1 MIVSVTQPRR
11 HSIVII
17 KDPQHMNLFH
27 IMAIL
32 ISLAALFSFFNYRY
46 LHLPTA
52 IGLML
57 IALLASIGLVLLG
70 PHADGVK
77 EYVGQLLHT
86 VDFDET
92 LLHGML
98 SFLLF
103 AGAIHINLADLARQ
117 RWVILTLATASVLGA
132 TFIIGYLSYWWFGFL
147 GMNIP
152 FIYCLLFGALISPT
166 DPIAV
171 LGILKSAG
179 ATKSLETKITG
190 ESLFNDGVA
199 VVVFLVILSVATGG
213 HDVSAGSIIW
223 LFLQEAVGGVVYGF
237 AIGLVAYWML
247 KQVDDYSVEVLI
259 TLALTMG
266 GYALGEI
273 LHLSAPIAI
282 VVAGLLI
289 GNHGRSFAMTDRT
302 REHLDTFWELI
313 DEILNA
319 VLFVLIGMEVLLLAY
334 REEYLY
340 AGVLA
345 IPIALFARLVSVGI
359 PVSLMRPYRSFSPM
373 VVTVLTWG
381 GLRGGISVALALSL
395 PAGEVRDALVTI
407 TYVVVAFSI
416 VVQGLSIGPLVRY
429 AQSRQ

>member
-1 MIVSVTQPRR
+1 
-11 HSIVII
+11 
-17 KDPQHMNLFH
+17 MNLFH
-27 IMAIL
+27 ILAIL
-32 ISLAALFSFFNYRY
+32 ISLAAAFSFLNYRY
-46 LHLPTA
+46 LRLPTA

-57 IALLASIGLVLLG
+57 IALLASLGLVLLG
-70 PHADGVK
+70 PHAHGVK
-77 EYVGQLLHT
+77 EYAARLLHA
-86 VDFDET
+86 VDFDAT

-117 RWVILTLATASVLGA
+117 RWVIAILATASVLGA
-132 TFIIGYLSYWWFGFL
+132 TFIIGWLAHLCFGRL
-147 GMNIP
+147 GLDIP
-152 FIYCLLFGALISPT
+152 LIDCLLFGALISPT

-179 ATKSLETKITG
+179 ASKSLETKITG

-199 VVVFLVILSVATGG
+199 VVVFLVLLSVAGGG
-213 HDVSAGSIIW
+213 HEVSAGSVVW
-223 LFLQEAVGGVVYGF
+223 LFLQEAVGGVLYGL
-237 AIGLVAYWML
+237 GLGALAFWML

-259 TLALTMG
+259 TLAVTTG

-289 GNHGRSFAMTDRT
+289 GNHGRAHAMSERT

-319 VLFVLIGMEVLLLAY
+319 VLFVLIGMEVLILAY

-340 AGVLA
+340 AGLLA

-359 PVSLMRPYRSFSPM
+359 PIGVMRRYRDFSPM
-373 VVTVLTWG
+373 VVSVLTWG

-395 PAGEVRDALVTI
+395 PPGEVRDALVTV
-407 TYVVVAFSI
+407 TYAVVAFSI
-416 VVQGLSIGPLVRY
+416 LVQGLSIGPLVRY
-429 AQSRQ
+429 AQSRR

>member
-1 MIVSVTQPRR
+1 
-11 HSIVII
+11 
-17 KDPQHMNLFH
+17 MNLFH
-27 IMAIL
+27 ILAIL
-32 ISLAALFSFFNYRY
+32 ISLAAAFSFLNYRY
-46 LHLPTA
+46 LRLPTA

-57 IALLASIGLVLLG
+57 IALLASLGLVLLG
-70 PHADGVK
+70 PHAHGVK
-77 EYVGQLLHT
+77 EYAARLLHA
-86 VDFDET
+86 VDFDAT

-117 RWVILTLATASVLGA
+117 RWVIAILATASVLGA
-132 TFIIGYLSYWWFGFL
+132 TFIIGWLAHFCFGLL
-147 GMNIP
+147 GLNIP
-152 FIYCLLFGALISPT
+152 LIDCLLFGALISPT

-179 ATKSLETKITG
+179 ASKSLETKITG

-199 VVVFLVILSVATGG
+199 VVVFLVLLSVAGGG
-213 HDVSAGSIIW
+213 HEVSVGSVVW
-223 LFLQEAVGGVVYGF
+223 LFLQEAVGGVLYGL
-237 AIGLVAYWML
+237 GLGALAFWML

-259 TLALTMG
+259 TLAVTTG

-289 GNHGRSFAMTDRT
+289 GNHGRAHAMSERT

-319 VLFVLIGMEVLLLAY
+319 VLFVLIGMEVLILAY

-340 AGVLA
+340 AGLLA

-359 PVSLMRPYRSFSPM
+359 PIGAMRRYHDFSPL
-373 VVTVLTWG
+373 VVSVLTWG

-395 PAGEVRDALVTI
+395 PHGEVRAALVTV

-416 VVQGLSIGPLVRY
+416 LVQGLSIGPLVRY
-429 AQSRQ
+429 AQSRR

>member
-1 MIVSVTQPRR
+1 
-11 HSIVII
+11 
-17 KDPQHMNLFH
+17 MNLFH
-27 IMAIL
+27 ILAIL
-32 ISLAALFSFFNYRY
+32 ISLAAGFSYLNYRY
-46 LHLPTA
+46 LRLPTA

-57 IALLASIGLVLLG
+57 IALFASIGVVLLG
-70 PHADGVK
+70 PYTHGLKDYAAR
-77 EYVGQLLHT
+77 LLHA
-86 VDFDET
+86 VDFDAT

-117 RWVILTLATASVLGA
+117 RWVIAILATASVLGA
-132 TFIIGYLSYWWFGFL
+132 TFIIGLLAHGVFAFIGL
-147 GMNIP
+147 DIP
-152 FIYCLLFGALISPT
+152 LIYCLLFGALISPT

-179 ATKSLETKITG
+179 ASKSLELKITG

-199 VVVFLVILSVATGG
+199 VVVFLVLLGVATGG
-213 HDVSAGSIIW
+213 HEASVGTILR
-223 LFLQEAVGGVVYGF
+223 LFLQEAVGGVLYGLALGALAF
-237 AIGLVAYWML
+237 WML
-247 KQVDDYSVEVLI
+247 KRVDDYSVEVLI
-259 TLALTMG
+259 TLAVTTG
-266 GYALGEI
+266 GYALGEM

-289 GNHGRSFAMTDRT
+289 GNHGRAFAMSART

-319 VLFVLIGMEVLLLAY
+319 VLFVLIGMEVLILAY
-334 REEYLY
+334 RQEYLY
-340 AGVLA
+340 AGLLA

-359 PVSLMRPYRSFSPM
+359 PIGIMRRYRQFSPM
-373 VVTVLTWG
+373 VVSVLTWG

-395 PAGEVRDALVTI
+395 PHGTVRDALVTV

-416 VVQGLSIGPLVRY
+416 LVQGLSIGPLVRY
-429 AQSRQ
+429 AQSKRQENVL